1 MIDTGLFVVVEGPN
15 GVGKSTAI
23 ELATEIVRQRSSR
36 RVHPTREPS
45 STSLGASIRELEPT
59 LPREAL
65 ALACAAD
72 RHDHVHREI
81 EPALDSGA
89 IVISDRYVPSSLVLQ
104 RLDGLSLE
112 YIWPLNSGVRVPDLT
127 VYLDD
132 EADAI
137 TSRLAE
143 RDMKSRFEHDRT
155 TEKERDLYAQARD
168 FLGEQGWPQLVVD
181 CRGRN
186 AEAVGE
192 ALAEA
197 IVAIASS
204 D

>member
-1 MIDTGLFVVVEGPN
+1 VTHTGLFVVVEGPN

-23 ELATEIVRQRSSR
+23 ELATEIVRERLSRS
-36 RVHPTREPS
+36 VHATREPS

-59 LPREAL
+59 LPPEAL

-72 RHDHVHREI
+72 RHDHVRREI
-81 EPALDSGA
+81 EPALDAGA
-89 IVISDRYVPSSLVLQ
+89 IVVTDRYVPSSLVLQ
-104 RLDGLSLE
+104 RLDGLDLE
-112 YIWPLNSGVRVPDLT
+112 YVWALNSGVRVPDLT

-132 EADAI
+132 ETDAI

-143 RDMKSRFEHDRT
+143 RDTKSRFEHGGT
-155 TEKERDLYAQARD
+155 AEKERELYAQARD
-168 FLGEQGWPQLVVD
+168 FLGKQGWPQLVVD
-181 CRGRN
+181 CRGLS
-186 AEAVGE
+186 AEAVSE
-192 ALAEA
+192 ALAGA